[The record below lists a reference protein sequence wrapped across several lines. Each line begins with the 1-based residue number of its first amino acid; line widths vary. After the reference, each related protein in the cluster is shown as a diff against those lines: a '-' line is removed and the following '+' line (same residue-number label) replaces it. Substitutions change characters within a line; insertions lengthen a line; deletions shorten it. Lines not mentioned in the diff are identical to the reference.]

1 MNFHYGGIFML
12 KKFLKSNKKEKYSNE
27 DSVAINIKQPLSTS
41 LEKNIE
47 IFKSIFIDDETINF
61 RWVTNSHNQIL
72 KYCLVQNDGLVSS
85 AIINENIIKPL
96 MVSDVLLTKGKQID
110 TLIQQVLLVNQIKK
124 TKDWQEII
132 EAVTYGDTIL
142 FMEGEKEALLL
153 NSKGFS
159 MRSIDEPSGEKIISG
174 PREGFCESLMTNLS
188 LVKRRL
194 RTNELKIKFQ
204 SLGVRTHTQIC
215 ICYIDSI
222 VNKKIL
228 DELEKRIEKIKID
241 GVLDSNYITEY
252 INDSRWSPFRT
263 TGYTERPDIVVANLL
278 EGRIALFVDG
288 SPVVLTIP
296 YFFIE
301 NFQSNEDYYMSFYYT
316 SFERILRIAA
326 FILTITIP
334 SFYIL
339 LAAYNHEILPT
350 VLLTNIARDSLDVPL
365 PAGLEAILMLIVFEI
380 LKEAGIRIPSSI
392 GQALSIVGA
401 LVIGQA
407 AVEARL
413 VSAPMVVV
421 IATTAITG
429 LLAPRLNAPIAYV
442 RLILLV
448 LSSTL
453 GLIGFILGLSGLLIH
468 LLNLHSFGIPQ
479 MHAIDKLNYQELK
492 DIFIR
497 GPWWKMINRPLNLTK
512 NKTRLKNSDR
522 GEFD

>member
-1 MNFHYGGIFML
+1 ML
-12 KKFLKSNKKEKYSNE
+12 KKFFENNKKEKNSNKE
-27 DSVAINIKQPLSTS
+27 VVSKNIKQPLCIS
-41 LEKNIE
+41 LERNIA
-47 IFKSIFIDDETINF
+47 ILKSIFIDDETINF
-61 RWVTNSHNQIL
+61 RWITNAHNPSL

-85 AIINENIIKPL
+85 VIINENIIKPL
-96 MVSDVLLTKGKQID
+96 MVSDVLLNQAKPID
-110 TLIQQVLLVNQIKK
+110 VLIQQVISVNQVKK
-124 TKDWQEII
+124 TNDWQEII

-153 NSKGFS
+153 NSKGFNV
-159 MRSIDEPSGEKIISG
+159 RSIEEPSGEKIISG
-174 PREGFCESLMTNLS
+174 PREGFCEALMVNLS

-204 SLGVRTHTQIC
+204 SLGVRTHTQVC

-222 VNKKIL
+222 V
-228 DELEKRIEKIKID
+228 DKRILAELQKRLGKIKID
-241 GVLDSNYITEY
+241 GVLDSNYITEC
-252 INDSRWSPFRT
+252 ISDFRWSPFRT

-301 NFQSNEDYYMSFYYT
+301 NFQSNEDYYLSFYYT
-316 SFERILRIAA
+316 SFERILRICA
-326 FILTITIP
+326 FLLTITIP
-334 SFYIL
+334 SFFIL
-339 LAAYNHEILPT
+339 LIAYNHEILPT
-350 VLLTNIARDSLDVPL
+350 ILLTNIARDSLDVPL
-365 PAGLEAILMLIVFEI
+365 PASVEAILMLIVFEI
-380 LKEAGIRIPSSI
+380 LKEAGIRIPSGI

-429 LLAPRLNAPIAYV
+429 LLVPKLSASIAYI
-442 RLILLV
+442 RIILLI

-453 GLIGFILGLSGLLIH
+453 GLIGFILGLAALLIH

-479 MHAIDKLNYQELK
+479 MSPIEKLNYQQLK

-522 GEFD
+522 GECD

>member
-1 MNFHYGGIFML
+1 ML
-12 KKFLKSNKKEKYSNE
+12 KKFFENNKKEK
-27 DSVAINIKQPLSTS
+27 NIKQPLCIS
-41 LEKNIE
+41 LERNIE

-61 RWVTNSHNQIL
+61 RWITNSHNPSL

-85 AIINENIIKPL
+85 IIINENIIKPL
-96 MVSDVLLTKGKQID
+96 MVSDVLLNQAKPIDVLIKQVIS
-110 TLIQQVLLVNQIKK
+110 VNQIKK
-124 TKDWQEII
+124 TNDWQEII

-153 NSKGFS
+153 NSKGFNV
-159 MRSIDEPSGEKIISG
+159 RSIEEPSGEKIISG
-174 PREGFCESLMTNLS
+174 PREGFCEALMVNLS

-204 SLGVRTHTQIC
+204 SLGVRTHTQVC

-222 VNKKIL
+222 V
-228 DELEKRIEKIKID
+228 DKRILTELQKRLEKIKID
-241 GVLDSNYITEY
+241 GVLDSNYITEC
-252 INDSRWSPFRT
+252 ISDFRWSPFRT
-263 TGYTERPDIVVANLL
+263 TGYTERPDVVVANLL

-301 NFQSNEDYYMSFYYT
+301 NFQSNEDYYLSFYYT
-316 SFERILRIAA
+316 SFERILRICA
-326 FILTITIP
+326 FFLTITIP
-334 SFYIL
+334 SFFIL
-339 LAAYNHEILPT
+339 LIAYNHEILPT
-350 VLLTNIARDSLDVPL
+350 ILLTNIARDSLDVPL
-365 PAGLEAILMLIVFEI
+365 PASVEAILMLIVFEI
-380 LKEAGIRIPSSI
+380 LKEAGIRIPSGI
-392 GQALSIVGA
+392 GQALSVVGA

-429 LLAPRLNAPIAYV
+429 LLVPKLSASIAYI
-442 RLILLV
+442 RIILLI

-453 GLIGFILGLSGLLIH
+453 GLIGFILGLAALLIH

-479 MHAIDKLNYQELK
+479 MSPIEKLNYQQLK

-522 GEFD
+522 GECD